1 MTIPTKLA
9 AILDTYDEGLL
20 DPDDTIEMAQFLID
34 TGLNNTLLQYQ
45 QLCDYYVAEGL
56 CYDVEIACTD

>member
-34 TGLNNTLLQYQ
+34 TGLSL
-45 QLCDYYVAEGL
+45 
-56 CYDVEIACTD
+56 IHI